1 VKDHV
6 TPRLTLPL
14 SGGKGARE
22 GRVLLLGPKAIRFLS
37 RQSAERQLQIAE
49 EVAALKGAAVV
60 VPDSPAPPNVLAR
73 SAGRHAIPLIGSGL
87 PVALTRAGIRAFLTE
102 ELLAETAVHGV
113 FVDVSGVGV
122 LILGPSGIGKSE
134 CALDLVVRG
143 HRLIADDHIIIRRVE
158 EGRLMGWGAEM
169 AGSHMEVRGLGI
181 INIQDLFG
189 VASVLKCKTVELA
202 VDLRRWDSLPI
213 TDRLG
218 LDEKHYELLGV
229 RLPYLQIPVSS
240 GRNMAVI
247 LEVAARNYLLKKQG
261 WFTAREFDRSLRI
274 RLAASGGAGGEGGGE

>member
-1 VKDHV
+1 MKDHV
-6 TPRLTLPL
+6 TPRLTLPTT
-14 SGGKGARE
+14 GGRGGRE
-22 GRVLLLGPKAIRFLS
+22 GRVLLIGPKAIRFFS
-37 RQSAERQLQIAE
+37 RQSTERQRRIAE

-60 VPDSPAPPNVLAR
+60 VPDHPEPPEPLAR
-73 SAGRHAIPLIGSGL
+73 SAGRHAIPLLGSGR
-87 PVALTRAGIRAFLTE
+87 PVGVTRAGIRAVLTE
-102 ELLAETAVHGV
+102 QLLAETAVHGV
-113 FVDVSGVGV
+113 LVDVSGVGV

-143 HRLIADDHIIIRRVE
+143 HRLIADDHIVIRRVE

-169 AGSHMEVRGLGI
+169 AGAHMEVRGLGI

-189 VASVLKCKTVELA
+189 VAAVLKCKTVELA
-202 VDLRRWDSLPI
+202 VDLRRWDSMPI

-261 WFTAREFDRSLRI
+261 WFTAREFDRALSV
-274 RLAASGGAGGEGGGE
+274 RLAASGGRLGEGEGK